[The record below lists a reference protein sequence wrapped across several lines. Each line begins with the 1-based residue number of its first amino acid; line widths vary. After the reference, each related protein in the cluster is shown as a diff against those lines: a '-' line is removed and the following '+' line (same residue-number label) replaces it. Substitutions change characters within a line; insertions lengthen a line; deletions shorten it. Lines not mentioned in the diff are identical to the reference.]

1 MGFNNPAMPWREL
14 ERRLSD
20 RELESVNSSSR
31 GSDEN
36 DSQIWPLR
44 RVSFTSHGVRRF
56 KAAIPYAELHTHSH
70 FSFLD
75 GASSPEELVL
85 EAERLGLEALALTDH
100 GGFYGVVR
108 FAEAARE
115 IGLPTVFGAELTVDA
130 WKPEE
135 NSTLDVNPRDPSR
148 VGTTDPPG
156 KRLVVLARHP
166 DGYASLAALLSRS
179 QMAGKKGAPRLPMS
193 ELISAVNRH
202 RGDWALLTSGR
213 RGAVPTALQTEGIS
227 GARRELCRLIEAA
240 GNDNVFVELWHH
252 GDPSDDARNDRL
264 ADLALEQKVGLLCTN
279 GVHYATPSR
288 RHLAWAMSAIRSRRS
303 LD

>member
-100 GGFYGVVR
+100 G
-108 FAEAARE
+108 E
-115 IGLPTVFGAELTVDA
+115 IGRAHV
-130 WKPEE
+130 
-135 NSTLDVNPRDPSR
+135 
-148 VGTTDPPG
+148 
-156 KRLVVLARHP
+156 
-166 DGYASLAALLSRS
+166 
-179 QMAGKKGAPRLPMS
+179 
-193 ELISAVNRH
+193 
-202 RGDWALLTSGR
+202 
-213 RGAVPTALQTEGIS
+213 
-227 GARRELCRLIEAA
+227 
-240 GNDNVFVELWHH
+240 
-252 GDPSDDARNDRL
+252 
-264 ADLALEQKVGLLCTN
+264 
-279 GVHYATPSR
+279 
-288 RHLAWAMSAIRSRRS
+288 
-303 LD
+303 